1 MGRYY
6 QGDIEGKF
14 WFAVQDSRDAVN
26 FGGNEIEIFE
36 EGDEEGETEVIGSTF
51 IFEKEDLPDIQKGLD
66 EATEALGDKLEKLDN
81 FFGVKDGYSYEELG
95 NHLGFKGKEEGMMF
109 GNGRVKDCLVFYARI
124 CLGRKIK
131 ECVETK
137 GRCEFIADFY

>member
-36 EGDEEGETEVIGSTF
+36 ECEEGEAEVMGSTF
-51 IFEKEDLPDIQKGLD
+51 IFEKEDLPDIQSGLD
-66 EATEALGDKLEKLDN
+66 EATEALGDKLEKLDD
-81 FFGVKDGYSYEELG
+81 FFKVRAGYNYAEL
-95 NHLGFKGKEEGMMF
+95 NDHLGFKDKAEDLMF
-109 GNGRVKDCLVFYARI
+109 GNGKVKDCLVLYARI
-124 CLGRKIK
+124 CLGRQIK